1 MGEALR
7 GAGWSA
13 SQPGDLRENRRG
25 EKNKTH
31 TLKTETKEQPWRSGA
46 PDSLRAGPGGKPRA
60 QHSPQE
66 RCPWPHTRHTQEPG
80 TQQNSAQ
87 ERSQGTFCAV
97 SVRRGRGEALTVAEA
112 MVERP
117 RGRACD
123 DGVLGDPCFGRGVRA
138 KGDHT
143 ERKRGDDPQGVRVH
157 GPGQLWA
164 ACLVR

>member
-1 MGEALR
+1 MELR
-7 GAGWSA
+7 SIWQTLRDVGGHSSVWERRCVGRAGVQA
-13 SQPGDLRENRRG
+13 SQE
-25 EKNKTH
+25 
-31 TLKTETKEQPWRSGA
+31 
-46 PDSLRAGPGGKPRA
+46 
-60 QHSPQE
+60 
-66 RCPWPHTRHTQEPG
+66 
-80 TQQNSAQ
+80 
-87 ERSQGTFCAV
+87 
-97 SVRRGRGEALTVAEA
+97 TVAEA
-112 MVERP
+112 VVERP